1 MSSPRATLIALF
13 FAIFI
18 DSIGISLFIPLAT
31 PLFMDAQGVLP
42 IDASALLRDVC
53 YGLSIGV
60 FSLMGFFGAPLL
72 GAWSDRTGR
81 KYTLLTCLAA
91 SCAGYLLC
99 ALGVVCHSLSL
110 ILIGRMIDGF
120 TGGSLS
126 IAQAAIVDI
135 TPVEQRATR
144 LGTILLAASLG
155 FILGPLAAGILS
167 NPHWCAWFDL
177 TTPLL
182 FAALLAAINFVWL
195 YQSFQ
200 ETFVPKAIGVSKKM
214 LAWAF
219 SDVNIR
225 PLAMIFLLL
234 QVAWATYFEFIN
246 LYLAKKY
253 HFDNQSL
260 GLFLSLIGVCYVF
273 SFSYLLKILL
283 KHLSLTTLSVLGLT
297 TMALAIA
304 VTVFIDQPLVAW
316 LAVIPAAISLAISYS
331 VLITLFANSVDNDHQ
346 GRIMGFSSAISAL
359 SFGGTALVSGFM
371 AAWDVSVPLMM
382 SIFCAAL
389 GAIIAWWYHGN
400 TKRVAVVCNVE

>member
-1 MSSPRATLIALF
+1 MSSLRVTLIALF
-13 FAIFI
+13 LAIFI
-18 DSIGISLFIPLAT
+18 DSVGISLFIPLANS
-31 PLFMDAQGVLP
+31 LFIDSQGILP
-42 IDASALLRDVC
+42 IDASSLFRSVC

-72 GAWSDRTGR
+72 GAWSDRAGR
-81 KYTLLTCLAA
+81 KCTLLTCLAA
-91 SCAGYLLC
+91 SCVGYLLC

-135 TPVEQRATR
+135 TPIEQRASR

-155 FILGPLAAGILS
+155 FILGPLAAGVLS
-167 NPHWCAWFDL
+167 NPHWCSWFDL

-182 FAALLAAINFVWL
+182 FAALLSAINFVWL

-200 ETFVPKAIGVSKKM
+200 ETFIPKAMVVSKKM

-219 SDVNIR
+219 SDATIR

-234 QVAWATYFEFIN
+234 QIAWATYFEFIN
-246 LYLAKKY
+246 VFLAKKY

-273 SFSYLLKILL
+273 SFSYLLKALL
-283 KHLSLTTLSVLGLT
+283 KRFSLYALSGLGLS

-304 VTVFIDQPLVAW
+304 ATVGIEQPMVAW
-316 LAVIPAAISLAISYS
+316 IAVIPAAISLAVSYS
-331 VLITLFANSVDNDHQ
+331 VLITLFANSVDSDHQ

-359 SFGGTALVSGFM
+359 SFGGTALISGFM
-371 AAWDVSVPLMM
+371 AAWDVSVPLIMAL
-382 SIFCAAL
+382 ICAAS
-389 GAIIAWWYHGN
+389 GACIAWWYKN
-400 TKRVAVVCNVE
+400 SQKIAVALSVE